1 MESVL
6 YLTFRGLIFGGLVFG
21 GKLVL
26 MIWVAY
32 IRGGLVF
39 GGGLISRILR
49 HLISVAYYNWNTLKK
64 FYLDFDETLRMSHIR
79 LSTNRNKF

>member
-39 GGGLISRILR
+39 GGLISRVLQY
-49 HLISVAYYNWNTLKK
+49 LISVAYYNWNTLKK
-64 FYLDFDETLRMSHIR
+64 FYLHFDETL
-79 LSTNRNKF
+79 